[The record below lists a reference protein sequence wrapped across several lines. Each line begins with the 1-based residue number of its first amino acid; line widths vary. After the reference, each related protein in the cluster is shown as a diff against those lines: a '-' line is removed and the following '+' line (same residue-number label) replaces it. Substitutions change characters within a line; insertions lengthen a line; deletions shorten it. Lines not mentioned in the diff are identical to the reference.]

1 MRKPAPPP
9 TKDGSNGERLDTNT
23 FVSQVVICRHRLL
36 HEIIKIKTFFSAI
49 FSYCKSC
56 RFVKLIFST
65 RKFSGLGKKN

>member
-36 HEIIKIKTFFSAI
+36 HEIIKIKTFFRLFLAMEKAVDLLSW
-49 FSYCKSC
+49 
-56 RFVKLIFST
+56 
-65 RKFSGLGKKN
+65 